1 MKKPIPTLENKRARR
16 NYEVLET
23 LEAGIALQGTE
34 VKSLR
39 EGGGDL
45 LDSYATIQGNELYLL
60 NLRIQPYRN
69 ATHFNHEETRTR
81 KLLVHRKEIDKLTS
95 KIREKKLTAVPLK
108 LYFNDRGKVKVLLG
122 ICRGKQK
129 ADKRQDEKKKE
140 ADREMARALKD
151 ANR

>member
-1 MKKPIPTLENKRARR
+1 MKKPPPTLENKRARR

-23 LEAGIALQGTE
+23 LEVGIALQGTE

-45 LDSYATIQGNELYLL
+45 LDSYATLQGDEMILL

-69 ATHFNHEETRTR
+69 ATHFNHEETRSR
-81 KLLVHRKEIDKLTS
+81 KLLLHRKEIDKLTS

-129 ADKRQDEKKKE
+129 ADKRQDEKKRE
-140 ADREMARALKD
+140 ADREKARALRD